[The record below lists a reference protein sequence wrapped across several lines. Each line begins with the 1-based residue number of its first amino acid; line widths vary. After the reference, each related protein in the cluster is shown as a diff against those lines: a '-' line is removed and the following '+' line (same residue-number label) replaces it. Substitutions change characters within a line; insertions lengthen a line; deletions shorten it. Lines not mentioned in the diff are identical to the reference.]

1 MNYLKFGICRKKGKS
16 FMGQNFNAFLAVVIL
31 AGTSTLL
38 HTTAGAAT
46 ADEIEGIC
54 NERYYS
60 ADPRTSVRRPQLSV
74 QSNSRSASRLV
85 RGIISEAR
93 QHKTST
99 PLQIPILDNIVSYRD
114 NTVSHHIKQ
123 ARPHERVALKRDKL
137 LQIEAEP
144 NRDAYPEADPNP
156 VKVTA
161 ETPVST
167 FGADV
172 DRASYTLVR
181 RHLLE
186 RDVLPPA
193 DAVRT
198 EEIVNAFR
206 YSYDAPTDLN
216 GRFKPSIAMFPAP
229 WSPRKQ
235 LLRIGIKAAQPAP
248 DKRPPANIVFLIDVS
263 GSMSSR
269 DKLPLAKASVC
280 MLLHQLNPQDRVALV
295 VYAGAA
301 GTKLKP
307 TPAHERAK
315 VLAALDDLESGG
327 STAGGEGIR
336 LAYSLAEKSFRKGGV
351 NRIVLATD
359 GDFNVGIHEPRRL
372 RDFVSRK
379 RKTGVF
385 LTVLGF
391 GLGNYR
397 DTMMQTLAQAGNGM
411 AAYIDNIKEARRVL
425 VDDVLSS
432 LVTVARDVKFQIEFN
447 PERVAEYRLIGYET
461 RLLKRTDF
469 NNDRVDSGD
478 IGAGHTVTALY
489 ELTLVGGDT
498 LSYPLRYARKKTE
511 GNVNA
516 EFAFLRIRFKV
527 RGEDRSKLIERTINE
542 SDVITEGVDVPTDA
556 RFAAAAA
563 WFAEALR
570 NSPHVP
576 ANWSDIRKFA
586 DAAIRAGDANERQE
600 FLRLVKVAEEIA
612 GRS

>member
-1 MNYLKFGICRKKGKS
+1 
-16 FMGQNFNAFLAVVIL
+16 MGQIFNAFLAVVLL

-46 ADEIEGIC
+46 ADWIEDIC

-60 ADPRTSVRRPQLSV
+60 ADPRTSVRRPQRLQHSK
-74 QSNSRSASRLV
+74 SRSASRLV
-85 RGIISEAR
+85 RGIR
-93 QHKTST
+93 QHKASA
-99 PLQIPILDNIVSYRD
+99 PLHIPILDN
-114 NTVSHHIKQ
+114 TVSLRIKQ
-123 ARPHERVALKRDKL
+123 ERRHERVALKHDKL
-137 LQIEAEP
+137 QQIETGP

-280 MLLHQLNPQDRVALV
+280 MLLHKLNPQDRVALV

-307 TPAHERAK
+307 TPAHERET
-315 VLAALDDLESGG
+315 VLAALDNLESGG

-336 LAYSLAEKSFRKGGV
+336 LAYSLAEKSFRKDGV

-447 PERVAEYRLIGYET
+447 LDRVAEYRLIGYET

-511 GNVNA
+511 SNVNA

-527 RGEDRSKLIERTINE
+527 KGDDRSKLIERSINE
-542 SDVITEGVDVPTDA
+542 SDIITEGDDVPTDA

-576 ANWSDIRKFA
+576 SNWSDIRSFA
-586 DAAIRAGDANERQE
+586 DAVISDGEPDERQE

>member
-1 MNYLKFGICRKKGKS
+1 
-16 FMGQNFNAFLAVVIL
+16 V
-31 AGTSTLL
+31 
-38 HTTAGAAT
+38 
-46 ADEIEGIC
+46 
-54 NERYYS
+54 
-60 ADPRTSVRRPQLSV
+60 
-74 QSNSRSASRLV
+74 
-85 RGIISEAR
+85 
-93 QHKTST
+93 
-99 PLQIPILDNIVSYRD
+99 
-114 NTVSHHIKQ
+114 
-123 ARPHERVALKRDKL
+123 
-137 LQIEAEP
+137 
-144 NRDAYPEADPNP
+144 
-156 VKVTA
+156 
-161 ETPVST
+161 
-167 FGADV
+167 
-172 DRASYTLVR
+172 
-181 RHLLE
+181 
-186 RDVLPPA
+186 
-193 DAVRT
+193 
-198 EEIVNAFR
+198 
-206 YSYDAPTDLN
+206 
-216 GRFKPSIAMFPAP
+216 
-229 WSPRKQ
+229 
-235 LLRIGIKAAQPAP
+235 
-248 DKRPPANIVFLIDVS
+248 
-263 GSMSSR
+263 
-269 DKLPLAKASVC
+269 
-280 MLLHQLNPQDRVALV
+280 
-295 VYAGAA
+295 
-301 GTKLKP
+301 KLKP
-307 TPAHERAK
+307 TPAHERET

-336 LAYSLAEKSFRKGGV
+336 LAYSLAEKSFRKDGV

-511 GNVNA
+511 GTVNA

-527 RGEDRSKLIERTINE
+527 KGDDRSKLIERSINE
-542 SDVITEGVDVPTDA
+542 SDVITEGDDVPTDA

-576 ANWSDIRKFA
+576 SNWSDIRSFA
-586 DAAIRAGDANERQE
+586 DATVKAGDANERQE